1 MADAPAPFNPQS
13 EAGDLQ
19 GAVARLKTA
28 HGKVIAAPSAA
39 PLFRIDQAG
48 ALVNRAGKI
57 LRDKL
62 PEISFG
68 KKAVK

>member
-1 MADAPAPFNPQS
+1 MAETPAPFNPQS
-13 EAGDLQ
+13 ESADLQ

-28 HGKVIAAPSAA
+28 HGKVVNAPSAA

-57 LRDKL
+57 LRDPL
-62 PEISFG
+62 PEVTFG
-68 KKAVK
+68 KKGK

>member
-1 MADAPAPFNPQS
+1 MAETPAPFSAQS
-13 EAGDLQ
+13 ESADLQ

-28 HGKVIAAPSAA
+28 HGKVVQAPSVA

-57 LRDKL
+57 LRDPL
-62 PEISFG
+62 PAISFG
-68 KKAVK
+68 QKAK